1 MYPLTD
7 LGVLHLLCEFMMFK
21 ILILQAWYNLSDE
34 ALEEQIARD
43 LMFRRFIGL
52 SLSDA
57 VPDHSTIWRFRNLLH
72 TENLLEPFIGADQ
85 SSSR

>member
-1 MYPLTD
+1 MKPY
-7 LGVLHLLCEFMMFK
+7 
-21 ILILQAWYNLSDE
+21 
-34 ALEEQIARD
+34 EEQIARD

-72 TENLLEPFIGADQ
+72 TENLLDSLLVPQARSIL
-85 SSSR
+85 SMRL